1 MELIFYTLTSELPE
15 CSGEDPTL
23 FVGPDGEER
32 AEREFREEEAKRLCR
47 QCSLISECLSW
58 AISNREVGIWGGTND
73 DERRALRT
81 GRQIKVNGLTSQQV
95 AKLERQKEALRMYRL
110 GATVPEIAKSLGVK
124 PDTAYS
130 YIRDQKRMVNSS
142 GEANSEAEADRK
154 KATV

>member
-1 MELIFYTLTSELPE
+1 MGLIFYILTSELPE

-32 AEREFREEEAKRLCR
+32 AEREFREEEAKRFCR
-47 QCSLISECLSW
+47 SCALISECLDW
-58 AISNREVGIWGGTND
+58 AISNREIGIWGGTND
-73 DERRALRT
+73 DDRKALRT
-81 GRQIKVNGLTSQQV
+81 GRQVKVNGLTSQQV
-95 AKLERQKEALRMYRL
+95 AKLERQKEALRMYQL

-142 GEANSEAEADRK
+142 GEANSEAEADREK
-154 KATV
+154 TTA